1 MSSTNRLDSI
11 GSRFTAIVIG
21 AMQVLLMIV
30 IAVAVLE
37 LFWLFF
43 TGASDWLRN
52 VDSVPDLQF
61 DFEHTDGFVLV
72 GIGTL
77 VISLTAGY
85 FLVRW
90 GTLSNSLQRQR
101 HAHQAA

>member
-1 MSSTNRLDSI
+1 MGCGLAAALRRQPRLAPRSD
-11 GSRFTAIVIG
+11 RV
-21 AMQVLLMIV
+21 
-30 IAVAVLE
+30 
-37 LFWLFF
+37 
-43 TGASDWLRN
+43 SDWLRN

-101 HAHQAA
+101 HAHQVA